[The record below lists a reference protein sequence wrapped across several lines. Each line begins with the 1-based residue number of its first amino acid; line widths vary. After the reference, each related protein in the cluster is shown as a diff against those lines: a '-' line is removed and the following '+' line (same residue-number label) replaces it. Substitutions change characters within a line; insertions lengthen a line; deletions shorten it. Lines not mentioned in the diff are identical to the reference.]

1 MKLTDFF
8 YKNQTLFWALLV
20 MVVFGGIYAYSVMP
34 KLEDPAMSIKQAMV
48 MAYYPGASAHEIELE
63 VTSVLEDELQAL
75 GNISQ
80 ISSTSSENISV
91 ITLELE
97 LSVPPKEMEQRW
109 DILRRKVQLA
119 SMKLPQGAMQPIVID
134 DVSDIYGM
142 FYYITAEDYSYIEM
156 QRYAEMIR
164 RELLKVDGV
173 KRVAFFGTREEVVN
187 ISLAREMLA
196 RNSIY
201 PTQIMSAINAM
212 SQPVNAGY
220 YYTESDEKL
229 KLAVGGKIESEDDL
243 REMIIKTPS
252 GKQVKLGDIASVTR
266 EYGDNPQTNGFW
278 VDGEPAIAILV
289 SMEPEAIVPD
299 VGKRADKRMEE
310 LKADLPAGFVYDK
323 VYFQPDRVSDAIDSF
338 LWNIV
343 ASVLIVIGIIMLTM
357 GVRSGIILGIGLLL
371 TVLATFPLLLA
382 VDGTLQRI
390 SLGAFIVAMGMLV
403 DNAVVIMDGI
413 LVDRKRGLPPKRALF
428 RTARNTAMPLLG
440 ATFIALVTFLPVGL
454 SPDTIGEYASD
465 LFYVLAISLLVSWV
479 LALTQIPIFASKMLP
494 PRHSERKRR
503 VEKANPNGESA
514 IHRFIRGSL
523 NLFMDRKITTF
534 TISMGCLLLSI
545 WGFTLIKVKFF
556 PDFDYNQLYVEYSL
570 PLQTSSERVKQDL
583 LEITGKL
590 SEYDEIAK
598 IAVSQGQTPGRYSLA
613 RAMGSGGDSYGE
625 IILNFNNYR
634 DAYRLLPDIQQQLR
648 DEYPDGY
655 IRVRK
660 YSLSIDAS
668 HPVEVMFTG
677 PDPAVLRGLSEQAR
691 EIMKQSPMIDAY
703 SVCDNWQ
710 PYAKSI
716 RLPYA
721 EQQAKSAGIGREDMA
736 RALQASTQGLPAGL
750 LYDDGKRLVVY
761 LKIHD
766 NDGKQISDL
775 QDIPVWSTLPNIAV
789 DDINLPG
796 LLQGN
801 FSVDELMDDMFTTTP
816 LSQATDGFQIGWEE
830 PLIYRYGG
838 QRAIE
843 VQCDPALDAT
853 SSAAKNDIKQQ
864 IEAIALPGGYAMEWI
879 GEGKMQNTAISN
891 ILGYLPLVMIII
903 LVILL
908 LLFNSIRKMILVLF
922 ILPFA
927 SIGVVVTLILTGT
940 PFTFMGIIGAVGLI
954 GMLVK
959 NAIVLIDE
967 ITRMSNE
974 GAEPY
979 QAIIESTINRT
990 RPVIMAS
997 ATTILGM
1004 LPLIPDPMY
1013 GSLAVVV
1020 IGGLTFGTIIT
1031 LILLPIFYALLFRIR
1046 KPQKLESISKGV

>member
-8 YKNQTLFWALLV
+8 YKNQTLFWAVLV
-20 MVVFGGIYAYSVMP
+20 MVVFGGIFAYSVMP
-34 KLEDPAMSIKQAMV
+34 KLEDPAISIKQVVV
-48 MAYYPGASAHEIELE
+48 MTYYPGASAHEVELE

-75 GNISQ
+75 SNVSG
-80 ISSTSSENISV
+80 ISSTSSENMSV
-91 ITLELE
+91 INLELE

-109 DILRRKVQLA
+109 DILRRKVQMA

-142 FYYITAEDYSYIEM
+142 FYYITADGYSYIEM
-156 QRYAEMIR
+156 QKYAEMLR

-173 KRVAFFGTREEVVN
+173 KRVTFFGTREEVIH
-187 ISLAREMLA
+187 ISLSREMLA

-201 PTQIMSAINAM
+201 PTQIMSAISAM

-220 YYTESDEKL
+220 YYTENEEKL
-229 KLAVGGKIESEDDL
+229 KLAVGGKVESEDDL

-266 EYGDNPQTNGFW
+266 EYGDDPQTNGFW
-278 VDGEPAIAILV
+278 VDGEPAIALLV

-299 VGKRADKRMEE
+299 VGKRADNRMEE
-310 LKADLPAGFVYDK
+310 LKGELPAGFAYDK
-323 VYFQPDRVSDAIDSF
+323 VYFQPDRVSDAMDSF

-343 ASVLIVIGIIMLTM
+343 ASVLIVVAIIMLAM
-357 GVRSGIILGIGLLL
+357 GFRSGIILGIGLAL
-371 TVLATFPLLLA
+371 TVLGTFPILLA
-382 VDGTLQRI
+382 VGGTLQRI

-413 LVDRKRGLPPKRALF
+413 LVDRKRGLPPKKALF
-428 RTARNTAMPLLG
+428 RTAKDTAMPLLG
-440 ATFIALVTFLPVGL
+440 ATLIALVTFLPVGL

-465 LFYVLAISLLVSWV
+465 LFYVLAISLLVSWI
-479 LALTQIPIFASKMLP
+479 LALTQIPVFASKMLP
-494 PRHSERKRR
+494 ARHSERKRKR
-503 VEKANPNGESA
+503 KKTNPDGESA
-514 IHRFIRGSL
+514 MHRFIRRSL
-523 NLFMDRKITTF
+523 NLFMARKLTTF
-534 TISMGCLLLSI
+534 TISMACLLLSV
-545 WGFTLIKVKFF
+545 WGFTFIKVKFF
-556 PDFDYNQLYVEYSL
+556 PDFDYNQLYVEYTL
-570 PLQTSSERVKQDL
+570 PPQTSSERVKQDI
-583 LEITGKL
+583 LEITRKL
-590 SEYDEIAK
+590 SEYKEIAK

-613 RAMGSGGDSYGE
+613 RAVGSGGDNYGE
-625 IILNFNNYR
+625 IILNFDDYR
-634 DAYRLLPDIQQQLR
+634 DAYRMFPEIQQCLR
-648 DEYPDGY
+648 DEYPDAY

-660 YSLSIDAS
+660 YSLSINSS

-677 PDPAVLRGLSEQAR
+677 PDPAVLRGLSEQAQ
-691 EIMKQSPMIDAY
+691 EIMKQSPMVDAY

-710 PYAKSI
+710 PHVKTIQAQ
-716 RLPYA
+716 YA
-721 EQQAKSAGIGREDMA
+721 EQQAKSAGVGREDMGK
-736 RALQASTQGLPAGL
+736 ALQASTQGLPAGL
-750 LYDDGKRLVVY
+750 LYDADKQLVIY
-761 LKIHD
+761 LKICD
-766 NDGKQISDL
+766 NDGSRVSDL
-775 QDIPVWSTLPNIAV
+775 QDIPVWSMLPNIAV
-789 DDINLPG
+789 DDINFPG
-796 LLQGN
+796 LVQGN
-801 FSVDELMDDMFTTTP
+801 FSADELMDDMFSTVP
-816 LSQATDGFQIGWEE
+816 LSQAIDGLQVGWEE

-843 VQCDPALDAT
+843 VQCDPALDST
-853 SSAAKNDIKQQ
+853 PSVAKNDIREQ
-864 IEAIALPGGYAMEWI
+864 IESIALPSGYAMEWL
-879 GEGKMQNTAISN
+879 GEEKMQNTAISN

-922 ILPFA
+922 CLPFA
-927 SIGVVVTLILTGT
+927 SIGVVLTLMFTGT
-940 PFTFMGIIGAVGLI
+940 PFTFMGIIGTIGLI

-959 NAIVLIDE
+959 NSIVLIDE
-967 ITRMSNE
+967 ITRMTNE
-974 GAEPY
+974 GVEPY

-1046 KPQKLESISKGV
+1046 KPQKLELIK